1 MASRLDNQ
9 NKQTGESS
17 NSPQDKSAP
26 QAGPASGTKPEPRI
40 QSLTG
45 VQILAVGAC
54 APPLVVRNE
63 DLAELGYDADWIL
76 QRTGIQERRRAAPE
90 QATSDVALEAAR
102 NCLQQADLSADQLDF
117 ILVATMTPDHLTPS
131 TACVVQQGLGA
142 HCPAM
147 DVNAAC
153 AGFMYGLITGMH
165 FIHSGTFKRV
175 LVVGADLLSRVVSP
189 KDKKTYPLFGDGAGA
204 VLLGA
209 NEQNPG
215 LLAFTLGADGSGAE
229 LLWVPGGGSREP
241 ITDSMVAAERQY
253 LQMDGRAVFK
263 WAVRT
268 LTDSVTAV
276 LQHANLD
283 KNDLDVIF
291 FHQANMRIIDA
302 ASDHLGLDRERVF
315 INLDRYGNTSAASIP
330 LALDEAFQQGRIK
343 RGDKIL
349 MSGFG
354 AGLAWGSAILQ
365 W

>member
-9 NKQTGESS
+9 QQKA
-17 NSPQDKSAP
+17 DKSANSAP
-26 QAGPASGTKPEPRI
+26 QAEPASRAKAEPRI

-76 QRTGIQERRRAAPE
+76 QRTGIRERRRAAPE

-102 NCLQQADLSADQLDF
+102 NCLERADLSADQLDL

-131 TACVVQQGLGA
+131 TACLVQAGLGA
-142 HCPAM
+142 RCPAM

-165 FIHSGTFKRV
+165 FIHSGTFQRI
-175 LVVGADLLSRVVSP
+175 LVVGADLLSRIVSP

-215 LLAFTLGADGSGAE
+215 LLAFTLGADGSGGE

-241 ITDSMVAAERQY
+241 ITDSMVADERQY

-276 LQHANLD
+276 LEHANID
-283 KNDLDVIF
+283 KNELDLIL

-302 ASDHLGLDRERVF
+302 ATDHLELDRDRVF

-330 LALDEAFQQGRIK
+330 LALDEAFQQGRVK

-349 MSGFG
+349 MTGFG